1 MILEFESWVTLG
13 WSKRVAFQQSGHET
27 VTYSS
32 SIPFTANSFVE
43 NVTCSFLAKRCQTR
57 SMYGR
62 DYVGSVNTTKDGTP
76 CQRWSDREP
85 HEHSF
90 HHVGDHNFCR
100 NPYEAPLD
108 QVFCYTSDPSKRYQ
122 VCSVPICPPLK
133 VLDFSLDNDMKPDAE
148 NEYTH
153 ASLALDL
160 PLHLPSAHP
169 SWWSLGL
176 SSVLLMSFF

>member
-1 MILEFESWVTLG
+1 MILFSKSIILILILISSLCYGEKESDEKEVLPLN
-13 WSKRVAFQQSGHET
+13 Q
-27 VTYSS
+27 
-32 SIPFTANSFVE
+32 
-43 NVTCSFLAKRCQTR
+43 RCQTR

-100 NPYEAPLD
+100 NPYEAPID

-133 VLDFSLDNDMKPDAE
+133 VLDFSLDNDMKPDTE

-153 ASLALDL
+153 ASLSLDL
-160 PLHLPSAHP
+160 PPSFTICTSFMVE
-169 SWWSLGL
+169 SWSEF
-176 SSVLLMSFF
+176 SVVDVFLLKDMEAKQDWLFVHM